1 MTNQLSSLLLHFQ
14 VRPCPLDVSSPDQVS
29 SLHSSNPLRYLTCC
43 SGAQIVFH
51 SFLQPVLGRFFNNG
65 STSAN
70 LRAQAEAA
78 AKSQ

>member
-1 MTNQLSSLLLHFQ
+1 MTDQLSSLLLHLQ

-29 SLHSSNPLRYLTCC
+29 CCTPGIYRDGLTCF